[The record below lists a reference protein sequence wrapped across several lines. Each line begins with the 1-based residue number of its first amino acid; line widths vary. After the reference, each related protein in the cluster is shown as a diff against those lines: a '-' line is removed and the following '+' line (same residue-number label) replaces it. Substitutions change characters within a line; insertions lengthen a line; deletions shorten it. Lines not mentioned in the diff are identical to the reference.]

1 MSSAS
6 LPEDQTV
13 DLPYNQRDQVMFGPG
28 FTCDPAVLEQAHG
41 SYAPVPVRELIQ
53 APRRPADQ
61 LPGLAPLVRVPVH
74 NALAEFDA
82 L

>member
-1 MSSAS
+1 M
-6 LPEDQTV
+6 

-41 SYAPVPVRELIQ
+41 SYAPVPVRGLIQ